1 MTLHSILELRLYQH
15 AQLYKVQFEL
25 YILGAFVGLLLLGCL
40 AEDYKA
46 KGLPLHSIW
55 KHSLC
60 VLLLLLTNAV

>member
-25 YILGAFVGLLLLGCL
+25 YILGAFVGLLLGCL

-46 KGLPLHSIW
+46 KGPPLHSIW